1 MNFINSKK
9 ITWIDIENSSQ
20 GDIAYL
26 KKNFNFHP
34 LVLSELT
41 PPSHRPRVEDYDEYL
56 FLIFHVPFLD
66 KTKREVHSREL
77 DIIVTKNHLIT
88 SRYQNILPLK
98 ALFDQCNLYD
108 KARENYMNETTG
120 HLLYY
125 ILHSIMDYIAPKL
138 EYIEDGIDHIEER
151 IFKGRE
157 KEMVFEISLFK
168 RIIIDFRR
176 IIDPQKSF
184 FDALMKD
191 GVIFFGPRLEPYL
204 SDIVSSHSGILEF
217 LQTNK
222 ETIDALEQTNKS
234 LLTTKSNEV
243 MKILTIFASITLPLS
258 LIASIFGMNTSL
270 PFENGVRS
278 DFWFI
283 LGLMVLTAIGLLL
296 YFKKRGWI

>member
-1 MNFINSKK
+1 
-9 ITWIDIENSSQ
+9 
-20 GDIAYL
+20 
-26 KKNFNFHP
+26 
-34 LVLSELT
+34 
-41 PPSHRPRVEDYDEYL
+41 
-56 FLIFHVPFLD
+56 
-66 KTKREVHSREL
+66 
-77 DIIVTKNHLIT
+77 
-88 SRYQNILPLK
+88 
-98 ALFDQCNLYD
+98 
-108 KARENYMNETTG
+108 
-120 HLLYY
+120 
-125 ILHSIMDYIAPKL
+125 
-138 EYIEDGIDHIEER
+138 
-151 IFKGRE
+151 
-157 KEMVFEISLFK
+157 MVFEISLFK

>member
-125 ILHSIMDYIAPKL
+125 ILHSIMD
-138 EYIEDGIDHIEER
+138 
-151 IFKGRE
+151 
-157 KEMVFEISLFK
+157 
-168 RIIIDFRR
+168 
-176 IIDPQKSF
+176 
-184 FDALMKD
+184 
-191 GVIFFGPRLEPYL
+191 
-204 SDIVSSHSGILEF
+204 
-217 LQTNK
+217 
-222 ETIDALEQTNKS
+222 
-234 LLTTKSNEV
+234 
-243 MKILTIFASITLPLS
+243 
-258 LIASIFGMNTSL
+258 
-270 PFENGVRS
+270 
-278 DFWFI
+278 
-283 LGLMVLTAIGLLL
+283 
-296 YFKKRGWI
+296 